1 MSGREKVPALRD
13 LFCLVFVICLLR
25 QRWQLHLARRRL
37 WWQQHG
43 TVAANRLSELEELDI
58 GRFLATGGSSA
69 PSIAHLRQI
78 VMILAMNSLAGV
90 ERQDMCFQLELHD

>member
-1 MSGREKVPALRD
+1 MV
-13 LFCLVFVICLLR
+13 
-25 QRWQLHLARRRL
+25 
-37 WWQQHG
+37 
-43 TVAANRLSELEELDI
+43 ANRLSELEELDI

-90 ERQDMCFQLELHD
+90 ERQDMCFQLELHE